1 MASRGVNAAVARLR
15 EVQAAQ
21 RRAAAVVGRRQADVS
36 AVVERRAVVLAQLG
50 QEEAEARAALDVALV
65 VLADLVGD
73 ATAAGTAD
81 VPVSEVRAAR
91 RRADRG
97 AVRAAGAAVR
107 EGWPRGGSGAADD
120 EGGGE

>member
-1 MASRGVNAAVARLR
+1 MASRGVNTAVARLR

-36 AVVERRAVVLAQLG
+36 AVAERRAAVLAQLG
-50 QEEAEARAALDVALV
+50 QEATETRAALDVALV

-81 VPVSEVRAAR
+81 VPVTEVRAAR
-91 RRADRG
+91 RRADRD
-97 AVRAAGAAVR
+97 AVRAADAAVR
-107 EGWPRGGSGAADD
+107 EGGPRGGSGTADD
-120 EGGGE
+120 EGGDE